1 MIPNYRKPR
10 KKGQFVIPGQTK
22 ITAFVTCSYQ
32 PHTTHTPRFPPPT
45 KHAPSRQT
53 QLSPSC
59 QTQSSISPFVTTIH
73 KASDPMTP
81 KKLRHSSP
89 VLSMSPLNLHLLLS
103 PSTASSPLPLLS
115 SSSPSLSPQIKTK
128 LTQTTLTKYFLIKP
142 KQQQQTGPL
151 LQPSSPKPIGPTK
164 HHRKI
169 QYKYHLP
176 RNQPLISNFTV
187 AYPKPDLQ
195 DTWGHSFM
203 EIDPLHTFRIF
214 LQNPNGINI
223 NPTNFTLLKDFQTC
237 HNYGAAIISLP
248 ETKTNWRF
256 SHQKTML
263 HGLLR
268 RVWNSSAFQTSHSSE
283 LFLSDRKPGGT
294 ATIVC
299 ANWTSRLVHKGEDPL
314 GLGRWSYVTLRGKG
328 TKLLTIVTAYNQP
341 YSLGDTT
348 GNQ

>member
-195 DTWGHSFM
+195 DTWGHSLM
-203 EIDPLHTFRIF
+203 EIDLC
-214 LQNPNGINI
+214 
-223 NPTNFTLLKDFQTC
+223 TLLESSYKIQMVSTLTPPTSPFSRTSKHATTMEQQLSPYLRQKQTGDFPT
-237 HNYGAAIISLP
+237 
-248 ETKTNWRF
+248 
-256 SHQKTML
+256 
-263 HGLLR
+263 
-268 RVWNSSAFQTSHSSE
+268 
-283 LFLSDRKPGGT
+283 RKPCCMDYYAAFGIALHSKPLT
-294 ATIVC
+294 
-299 ANWTSRLVHKGEDPL
+299 LVNSFSP
-314 GLGRWSYVTLRGKG
+314 
-328 TKLLTIVTAYNQP
+328 
-341 YSLGDTT
+341 T
-348 GNQ
+348 GNQVAQPPLCVLTGPLVSSTKGRTLSASADGHMSH